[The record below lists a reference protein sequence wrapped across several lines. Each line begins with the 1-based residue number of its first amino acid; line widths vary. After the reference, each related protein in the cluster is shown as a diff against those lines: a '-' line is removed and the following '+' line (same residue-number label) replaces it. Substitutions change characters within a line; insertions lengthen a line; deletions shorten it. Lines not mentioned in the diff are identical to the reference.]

1 MRMFQRR
8 KPYEPRLEGRK
19 AGSEYRCC
27 EYRVGAQHFLHGDDE
42 SDRGVQKMK

>member
-19 AGSEYRCC
+19 AGSEYS
-27 EYRVGAQHFLHGDDE
+27 AQHFLHGDDE
-42 SDRGVQKMK
+42 SDRGGQKMK